1 MKKRL
6 ALRLEVVLNRVRAP
20 NKRCRMRG
28 PKKQKNKKIIIMNLK
43 NIRKTAKAGVVAV
56 ALGVAMVAGSSAKA
70 ETLTGL
76 VYLGNQLFTFNSSTP
91 GTIVTSVGVSGLQ
104 SADILVGIDY
114 LGSTL
119 YAVGSAGNLYTVN
132 GTTGVAA
139 LINHFGPLNGIYF
152 GMDASAAGIR
162 VVSDADINLLLNAS
176 TGAIISN
183 TPALNPSALNIDAIA
198 TSGSTTYAVDSVA
211 NTLGILNTAT
221 GTFAT
226 TGSMGYDVSG
236 KNGFDISTA
245 TGIAYFASAVSSSG
259 VDPNLYTVNLAT
271 GFASL
276 VGIIGPG
283 EGTLIAGLTVNP
295 VPEPGTT
302 ALALL
307 GGAGMIA
314 LLRRRK

>member
-1 MKKRL
+1 MNESGKFRL
-6 ALRLEVVLNRVRAP
+6 N
-20 NKRCRMRG
+20 
-28 PKKQKNKKIIIMNLK
+28 
-43 NIRKTAKAGVVAV
+43 NIRKTAKASVVAV

-70 ETLTGL
+70 ENLTAL
-76 VYLGNQLFTFNSSTP
+76 VYLGNQIFTFDSSNP
-91 GTIVTSVGVSGLQ
+91 GTILTSVGISGMQ
-104 SADILVGIDY
+104 GSDTLVGIDY

-119 YAVGSAGNLYTVN
+119 YAIGSAGNLYTVN
-132 GTTGVAA
+132 GTTGAA
-139 LINHFGPLNGIYF
+139 TLVNHFGPLNGLYF

-162 VVSDADINLLLNAS
+162 IVSDADINLLLNAS
-176 TGAIISN
+176 TGAIISS
-183 TPALNPSALNIDAIA
+183 TPTLTPTTLNIDAIA
-198 TSGSTTYAVDSVA
+198 SSGSTMYAVDSVA
-211 NTLGILNTAT
+211 NTLGILTG

-226 TGSMGYDVSG
+226 TGPMGYDVSG

-259 VDPNLYTVNLAT
+259 LDPNLYTINLAT

-276 VGIIGPG
+276 VGQIGPG
-283 EGTLIAGLTVNP
+283 EGTLIAGLTVTP

>member
-1 MKKRL
+1 
-6 ALRLEVVLNRVRAP
+6 
-20 NKRCRMRG
+20 MRG
-28 PKKQKNKKIIIMNLK
+28 PKKQKNKKNIIMNLK

-56 ALGVAMVAGSSAKA
+56 ALGVAITAGSSAKA
-70 ETLTGL
+70 ETLTAL
-76 VYLGNQLFTFNSSTP
+76 VYLGNQIFTINSSAP
-91 GTIVTSVGVSGLQ
+91 GTILTSVGVSGLQ

-132 GTTGVAA
+132 GTTGVAS
-139 LINHFGPLNGIYF
+139 LINHFGPLNGLYF

-162 VVSDADINLLLNAS
+162 IVSDADINLLLNAS
-176 TGAIISN
+176 TGAIISS
-183 TPALNPSALNIDAIA
+183 TPTLTPTTLNIDAIA
-198 TSGSTTYAVDSVA
+198 TSGSTTYAVDSIA

-283 EGTLIAGLTVNP
+283 QGTLLAGLTVGP

>member
-1 MKKRL
+1 
-6 ALRLEVVLNRVRAP
+6 
-20 NKRCRMRG
+20 
-28 PKKQKNKKIIIMNLK
+28 MNLK

-70 ETLTGL
+70 ENLTGL
-76 VYLGNQLFTFNSSTP
+76 VYLGNQLFTFDSSTP
-91 GTIVTSVGVSGLQ
+91 GTISTSVGVSGMQ
-104 SADILVGIDY
+104 GGDTLVGIDY

-119 YAVGSAGNLYTVN
+119 YAIGSAGNLYTIN
-132 GTTGVAA
+132 PTTGVV
-139 LINHFGPLNGIYF
+139 NTTVHFGPLNGIYF

-162 VVSDADINLLLNAS
+162 IVSDADINLLLNAS
-176 TGAIISN
+176 TGAIISS
-183 TPALNPSALNIDAIA
+183 TPTLTPTTLNIDAIA
-198 TSGSTTYAVDSVA
+198 SSGSTMYAVDSVA
-211 NTLGILNTAT
+211 NTLGILTG

-226 TGSMGYDVSG
+226 TGPMGYDVSG

-259 VDPNLYTVNLAT
+259 LDPNLYTINLAT

-276 VGIIGPG
+276 VGQIGPG
-283 EGTLIAGLTVNP
+283 EGTLIAGLTVT

-302 ALALL
+302 ALALI

>member
-1 MKKRL
+1 
-6 ALRLEVVLNRVRAP
+6 
-20 NKRCRMRG
+20 
-28 PKKQKNKKIIIMNLK
+28 MNLK
-43 NIRKTAKAGVVAV
+43 NIRKTAKAGAVAV
-56 ALGVAMVAGSSAKA
+56 ALGVAITAGSSAKA
-70 ETLTGL
+70 ETLTAL

-91 GTIVTSVGVSGLQ
+91 GTISTSVGVSGLQ

-132 GTTGVAA
+132 GTTGVAS
-139 LINHFGPLNGIYF
+139 LINHFGPLNGLYF

-176 TGAIISN
+176 TGAIISG
-183 TPALNPSALNIDAIA
+183 TPTLTPTTLNIDAIA
-198 TSGSTTYAVDSVA
+198 TSGSTTYAVDSIA
-211 NTLGILNTAT
+211 NTLGILTG

-226 TGSMGYDVSG
+226 TGPMGYDVSG

-259 VDPNLYTVNLAT
+259 LDPNLYTINLAT

-276 VGIIGPG
+276 VGQIGPG
-283 EGTLIAGLTVNP
+283 EGTLIAGLTVTP

>member
-1 MKKRL
+1 
-6 ALRLEVVLNRVRAP
+6 
-20 NKRCRMRG
+20 
-28 PKKQKNKKIIIMNLK
+28 MNLK

-56 ALGVAMVAGSSAKA
+56 ALGVAITAGSSAKA
-70 ETLTGL
+70 ETLTAL
-76 VYLGNQLFTFNSSTP
+76 VYLGNQIFTINSSAP
-91 GTIVTSVGVSGLQ
+91 GTILTSVGVSGLQ

-132 GTTGVAA
+132 GTTGVAS
-139 LINHFGPLNGIYF
+139 LINHFGPLNGLYF

-162 VVSDADINLLLNAS
+162 IVSDADINLLLNAS
-176 TGAIISN
+176 TGAIISS
-183 TPALNPSALNIDAIA
+183 TPTLTPTTLNIDAIA
-198 TSGSTTYAVDSVA
+198 SSGSTMYAVDCVA
-211 NTLGILNTAT
+211 NTLGILTG

-226 TGSMGYDVSG
+226 TGPMGSDVSG
-236 KNGFDISTA
+236 KNGFDIYTA
-245 TGIAYFASAVSSSG
+245 SGIAYFASAVSSSG
-259 VDPNLYTVNLAT
+259 LDPNLYTINLAT

-283 EGTLIAGLTVNP
+283 EGTLIAGLTVTP

>member
-1 MKKRL
+1 
-6 ALRLEVVLNRVRAP
+6 VLPIKGAECGGQ
-20 NKRCRMRG
+20 KT
-28 PKKQKNKKIIIMNLK
+28 KKQKNIIMNLK

-70 ETLTGL
+70 ENLTGL
-76 VYLGNQLFTFNSSTP
+76 VYLGNQLFTFDSSTP
-91 GTIVTSVGVSGLQ
+91 GTISTSVGVSGMQ
-104 SADILVGIDY
+104 GGDTLVGIDY

-119 YAVGSAGNLYTVN
+119 YAIGSAGNLYTIN
-132 GTTGVAA
+132 PTTGVV
-139 LINHFGPLNGIYF
+139 NTTVHFGPLNGIYF

-162 VVSDADINLLLNAS
+162 IVSDADINLLLNAS
-176 TGAIISN
+176 TGAIISS
-183 TPALNPSALNIDAIA
+183 TPTLTPTTLNIDAIA
-198 TSGSTTYAVDSVA
+198 SSGSTMYAVDSVA
-211 NTLGILNTAT
+211 NTLGILTG

-226 TGSMGYDVSG
+226 TGPMGYDVSG

-259 VDPNLYTVNLAT
+259 LDPNLYTINLAT

-276 VGIIGPG
+276 VGQIGPG
-283 EGTLIAGLTVNP
+283 EGTLIAGLTVT

-302 ALALL
+302 ALALI